1 MGRFFQAVDP
11 MTLREIE
18 SHADALRHAFRLGA
32 KNVQMVNL
40 LELVLPEVLP
50 GFDFYVLPDEEMPGM
65 AGVTAT
71 GGQQTIILSESTYVG
86 LCHGDREA
94 RHVAAHELGHLV
106 LHSAQ
111 TPMLAKRTRNDSRVD
126 PEWQADRFADLW
138 LVPTDGVRKCRSA
151 KHVAAKYNVSDE
163 LAERRWTEVKIEG
176 IQGELFE

>member
-1 MGRFFQAVDP
+1 MGKFFQAVTP
-11 MTLREIE
+11 MTLRDIE
-18 SHADALRHAFRLGA
+18 LQTTALRQAFNLHT

-40 LELVLPEVLP
+40 IELVLPEVLDE
-50 GFDFYVLPDEEMPGM
+50 FHFFVLPDDDMPGM

-71 GGQQTIILSESTYVG
+71 GGEQTIILSESTYVA
-86 LCHGDREA
+86 LCYGDREA

-111 TPMLAKRTRNDSRVD
+111 TPMLAKRTRDDSRVD

-138 LVPTDGVRKCRSA
+138 LVPTEGVRKCRSA

-176 IQGELFE
+176 IQGELF